1 LYLFA
6 RDADAPLSPYTPLF
20 RSLAGQRLAVLQT
33 GITDRLDGQARGPG
47 DAARGLLGVQVAL
60 LDPQPQM
67 LAAATERNIQHL
79 VDLEVLGGFLE
90 YRLPAGLALGARPQQ
105 FGFGHSGS
113 SSTTACTAM
122 PSSRPTKPSVS
133 VVVALTLTWSGSAR
147 RSSAMHA
154 RMAWMCGAIFGAWA
168 RMVRS
173 TLPTR
178 QPFPR

>member
-79 VDLEVLGGFLE
+79 VDLEVLDRKST
-90 YRLPAGLALGARPQQ
+90 RLN
-105 FGFGHSGS
+105 S
-113 SSTTACTAM
+113 SHVKISYAVFC
-122 PSSRPTKPSVS
+122 
-133 VVVALTLTWSGSAR
+133 
-147 RSSAMHA
+147 
-154 RMAWMCGAIFGAWA
+154 
-168 RMVRS
+168 
-173 TLPTR
+173 
-178 QPFPR
+178 